1 MDQQITNIQTIQ
13 QTDVTNIT
21 GYSIVVNEIKLFQ
34 SANIRVIFYDE
45 NKTVFKVE
53 IFSITGE
60 EYSNWGTDDTYI
72 NNLVIQKYNLV
83 PVTN

>member
-45 NKTVFKVE
+45 NKTVFNVE